1 MKKCL
6 QNDAKM
12 QKNQRSTSQTSGAR
26 RASNDTPSGTWYFG
40 GALGALAAAKE
51 SKLVTTGREQEFEK
65 MMSKYQKVNDLQV
78 KR

>member
-1 MKKCL
+1 MIQKCKKINDL
-6 QNDAKM
+6 QVKHW
-12 QKNQRSTSQTSGAR
+12 GAH

-51 SKLVTTGREQEFEK
+51 SKLVTTGRERESKK

-78 KR
+78 KRCGLVE